1 LFIDIQGPCFSK
13 DLFCIFTATAFIN
26 SDFDSTA
33 GMLVTSLDNEIE
45 LLSHVAEGD
54 EKAFR
59 RLFDHYWGKIY
70 SVAFTLTKSAALSEE
85 IVQDVFLKIW
95 FKKEQLPAI
104 VKFES
109 YLFIVARN
117 YILNQLRKKTYDQ
130 HFTEHL
136 EKHFSATASSPEQEM
151 LLKETNHLINK
162 AIEQLPARQREVYQL
177 SRNEGLDVNTI
188 ARQLGISKL
197 TVKSHLTKAL
207 QFIRHYLQP
216 FPDKLL
222 LFFFIQ
228 HFLL

>member
-1 LFIDIQGPCFSK
+1 
-13 DLFCIFTATAFIN
+13 
-26 SDFDSTA
+26 
-33 GMLVTSLDNEIE
+33 MLVTSSDNEIE
-45 LLSHVAEGD
+45 LLSQVAKGD
-54 EKAFR
+54 EIAFR
-59 RLFDHYWGKIY
+59 QLFNHYWGKIY
-70 SVAFTLTKSAALSEE
+70 SVAFTLTKSAELSEE

-95 FKKEQLPAI
+95 LKKEQLPAI

-117 YILNQLRKKTYDQ
+117 HILNQLRKKTCDQ
-130 HFTEHL
+130 HFAAHL

-151 LLKETNHLINK
+151 MLKETSQLINK
-162 AIEQLPARQREVYQL
+162 ALEQLPARQREVYRL
-177 SRNEGLDVNTI
+177 SRNDGLDVNTI

-216 FPDKLL
+216 FPDKF
-222 LFFFIQ
+222 LFFFLIE